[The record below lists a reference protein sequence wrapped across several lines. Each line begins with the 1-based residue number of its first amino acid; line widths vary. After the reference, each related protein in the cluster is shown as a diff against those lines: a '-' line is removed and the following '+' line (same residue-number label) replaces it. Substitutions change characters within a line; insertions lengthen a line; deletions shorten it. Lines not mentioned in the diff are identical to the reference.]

1 MHLVAIEW
9 YKIFSLT
16 VPSTWIAFVLAAV
29 LTGLIL
35 YVKFGKE
42 ASSQFGDLVFVF
54 IVVWKLSVVLTDFT
68 TVIKHPLTILY
79 FSGEKVGVYI
89 GIISIIFY
97 LLYLQVRH
105 KPFLS
110 IDALIYSFISF
121 YTIFAVG
128 VVLFNQSTVLEIV
141 QTLIVVIFIGWSM
154 EKYKE
159 TIRWIPA
166 FLLVYGAL
174 HVILKESIVST
185 SMITSIIFGIIL
197 LLRGRV
203 GRVFMSKSTLNL
215 SILAIL
221 FSAILWTTDE
231 AIDKQ
236 NQENALQGESS
247 VDNSATRALAPN
259 FVLDSIS
266 GEEMSLAD
274 LKGQRVILNFW
285 ATWCPPCKAEM
296 PHMQN
301 YFEEHA
307 EEQIATI
314 LAVNLT
320 DQDNGLQ
327 KIQQFISDY
336 ELTFPVVL
344 DVDGK
349 IANQYGIITI
359 PTTFILDEEGNI
371 ERKISGPV
379 SEEMLISLLAQM
391 D

>member
-1 MHLVAIEW
+1 MHLVATEW

-29 LTGLIL
+29 ITGIIL

-54 IVVWKLSVVLTDFT
+54 IIVWKLSVVLTDFT
-68 TVIKHPLTILY
+68 TVIKHPLMILY
-79 FSGEKVGVYI
+79 FSGEKAGVYI

-110 IDALIYSFISF
+110 NDALIYSFISF
-121 YTIFAVG
+121 YMIFAVG
-128 VVLFNQSTVLEIV
+128 VVLFNQSTVLVIV
-141 QTLIVVIFIGWSM
+141 QTLIVVIFIGWFM
-154 EKYKE
+154 KKYKE
-159 TIRWIPA
+159 MINWIPA
-166 FLLVYGAL
+166 FLLIYGAL

-185 SMITSIIFGIIL
+185 SMITAIVFGIIL
-197 LLRGRV
+197 LLRGRA

-236 NQENALQGESS
+236 KQENLLQDESS
-247 VDNSATRALAPN
+247 VNSSGAGDLAPN
-259 FVLDSIS
+259 FVLDTIS

-307 EEQIATI
+307 EEQNTTI

-344 DVDGK
+344 DVDGE
-349 IANQYGIITI
+349 ISNQYGIITI

-371 ERKISGPV
+371 EQKISGPV